1 VESTQFLTELVLL
14 IAIAAAGMALFE
26 WLRLP
31 AIAGFLV
38 MGALVGPGGIGL
50 VSDPEQVRLL
60 AEFGVVFLLFEIALE
75 LPADRLW
82 RLWKLSLVAGGLQV
96 ALTAA
101 LVGVGASLLG
111 VSPRTALVLG
121 LLVAMSSTALVMRLL
136 SERGE
141 VDTPHGQITIAVL
154 LVQDV
159 CIVVFL
165 LSIPILAGA
174 EPLSPLRF
182 AAVFGRA
189 AGALAVFFV
198 VARILL
204 PRLLAGAARLRSREL
219 FSMIAVL
226 VVLGAAVLAEGIG
239 LTLAVGAF
247 LAGLAVSST
256 PYGHQLFAE
265 VIPLRGVLLGI
276 FFTAVGMLFDPGI
289 VMDNAQ
295 GVLLFAFAAMV
306 LKAGIVIAVLA
317 VVLRQG
323 LRVGILSGFSLAQ
336 TGEFSFVLAAAAVS
350 AGLLNHELEQIFIA
364 GSALSLVATPFL
376 MRVAP
381 VVAAQLD
388 RRGSVSEA
396 GSGPAHLSD
405 HAVLVGFGLACRN
418 VARVLRSLEV
428 SYMAIEAN
436 AAAVHEARSQGE
448 EVVFGD
454 ATRQVLLQRVGIGR
468 SRLIVVAITDPI
480 ATRQIVALARSM
492 NPDAT
497 ILARTRYV
505 REVDSLHVVGADVV
519 VAEELEGTI
528 DLVSETLRVFGTPA
542 GAIERFT
549 GELRREGY
557 EMLRAP
563 PALVLDPWLA
573 ELLERVGTEWLE
585 VPESFAGEASL
596 EDLEFRARTGANILA
611 VDRGGETTA
620 NPPPSYPIRAGDRL
634 LVFGG
639 AEMVTRARD
648 LLGIAASE

>member
-1 VESTQFLTELVLL
+1 VESANFLTELVLL

-50 VSDPEQVRLL
+50 VSDPEQVHLL

-96 ALTAA
+96 GLTAA

-141 VDTPHGQITIAVL
+141 VDTPHGQIIIAVL

-165 LSIPILAGA
+165 LSIPILAGV
-174 EPLSPLRF
+174 EPISPLRF

-198 VARILL
+198 VARFLL

-226 VVLGAAVLAEGIG
+226 VVVGAAVLAEGVG

-289 VMDNAQ
+289 VVDNAG

-350 AGLLNHELEQIFIA
+350 AGLLNNQLEQIFIA

-381 VVAAQLD
+381 SVAARLS
-388 RRGSVSEA
+388 RRVSALEA
-396 GSGPAHLSD
+396 GPESAPLSD

-428 SYMAIEAN
+428 PYVAIEAN
-436 AAAVHEARSQGE
+436 AAAVHEARSQGQ

-468 SRLIVVAITDPI
+468 SRLIAVAITDPV
-480 ATRQIVALARSM
+480 ATKQIVALARSM

-505 REVDSLHVVGADVV
+505 RDVDPLQVLGANVV

-542 GAIERFT
+542 GAIQRFT
-549 GELRREGY
+549 GELRQEGY

-563 PALVLDPWLA
+563 AALVLDPWLT
-573 ELLERVGTEWLE
+573 ELLERVGTEWLD

-611 VDRGGETTA
+611 VDRGGEMTP

-639 AEMVTRARD
+639 AGMVTRARD
-648 LLGIAASE
+648 LLGIAASD